1 VVLTTAWLR
10 DSILTTPV
18 RSDLRQADV
27 LEQRSALPPQGA
39 DPSDFADA
47 LRGALTT
54 YRGPPAA
61 AGTIMQWAKDSHDLA
76 ASVAYQGWSDGDDL
90 EQAYI
95 SRATKTVQDQ
105 LLFAGV
111 RLARILDENFN

>member
-1 VVLTTAWLR
+1 
-10 DSILTTPV
+10 
-18 RSDLRQADV
+18 